1 MNYPA
6 ASCGGL
12 NPQKLTMSKNS
23 ITGMPLFKRGK
34 VKDIYD
40 LGDRLLMVAS
50 DRISCFGAVLPTKIP
65 GKGKIP
71 TALSTYWF
79 REMENIV
86 GNHLLTTDV
95 EQFPFICRRYKEQ
108 LEGRSMLVKRAI
120 PTRVECL
127 VRGYLFGSAWKEYR
141 ARGEVCG
148 NRLPM
153 GLVEAS
159 HLKEPLFIPSTKES
173 LGAHHDNITFQQMVD
188 IVGQEKAVK
197 MRDFS
202 IAVYL
207 RARELA
213 EAKGVIIAD
222 TRLTFGLADGR
233 LILIDELL
241 TPDSSHFWPV
251 ESYQPGQVP
260 ESFGKQYVR
269 DYLLSLKWDRR
280 PPVPTLPPEV
290 VQKIQEDYLEA
301 LQKLTAP
308 PARCF
313 GR

>member
-1 MNYPA
+1 
-6 ASCGGL
+6 
-12 NPQKLTMSKNS
+12 
-23 ITGMPLFKRGK
+23 MPLFKRGK

-159 HLKEPLFIPSTKES
+159 HLKEPLFFPSTKES
-173 LGAHHDNITFQQMVD
+173 LGPHHDNIRFRQMID
-188 IVGQEKAVK
+188 IVGRDKAVK

-202 IAVYL
+202 IAIYL
-207 RARELA
+207 RAREMA
-213 EAKGVIIAD
+213 EARGIIIAD
-222 TRLTFGLADGR
+222 TKLEFGLDPGTRR
-233 LILIDELL
+233 LMLIDEIL
-241 TPDSSHFWPV
+241 TPDSSRFWPRDGYV
-251 ESYQPGQVP
+251 PGRPQP
-260 ESFGKQYVR
+260 SFDKQFVR
-269 DYLLSLKWDRR
+269 DYLNSTGWNHQPPAPHLPEGVVQQTSLKYW
-280 PPVPTLPPEV
+280 
-290 VQKIQEDYLEA
+290 EA
-301 LQKLTAP
+301 LERLTQIRP
-308 PARCF
+308 S
-313 GR
+313 